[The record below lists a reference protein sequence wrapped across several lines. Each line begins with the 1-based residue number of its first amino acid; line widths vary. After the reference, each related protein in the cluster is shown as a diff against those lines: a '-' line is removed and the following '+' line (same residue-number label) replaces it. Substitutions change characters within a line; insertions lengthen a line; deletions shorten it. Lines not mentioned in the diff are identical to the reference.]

1 MMNNAAYSKHYCS
14 VCYITVEEKEKKNRR
29 TRDTKLFDALAV
41 SLKFNLLR
49 TPTVLIVIYKGRECR
64 QIIEN
69 LYPDREVYLGYY
81 SRILQKLPQQRGKKA
96 V

>member
-1 MMNNAAYSKHYCS
+1 MLHNRRRKG
-14 VCYITVEEKEKKNRR
+14 KKNRR

-49 TPTVLIVIYKGRECR
+49 TPTVLKVIYKGRECR

-81 SRILQKLPQQRGKKA
+81 SRILQKLPQQRGKKSSISEISLNTTGI
-96 V
+96 